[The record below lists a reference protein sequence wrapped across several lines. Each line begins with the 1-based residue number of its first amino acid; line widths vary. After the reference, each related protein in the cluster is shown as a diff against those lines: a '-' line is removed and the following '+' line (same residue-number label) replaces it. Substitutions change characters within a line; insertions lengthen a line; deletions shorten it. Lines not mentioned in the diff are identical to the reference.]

1 MEKSVKI
8 TLIIAATVLIL
19 GILGF
24 IAFDS
29 VVSPS
34 NTMAVQ
40 GSSVLKVLPDTTSV
54 GFSIQ
59 TSAKTAEAAKS
70 NNSVIFENLIAKLA
84 IAGFDRSDLKTES
97 FNIYPEYDYRYDG
110 SNKIKGYIVQHN
122 LKIELNSDKAEEVG
136 KAIDAGVEAG
146 ALISYINFELSK
158 DAENSYKV
166 QALEKATQDAR
177 TKAEA
182 VARGLG
188 KKVGGLVSVSV
199 SEFNYYPWPIYT
211 ASTGIAYD
219 ENVAAAKEAAGS
231 TSINPS
237 EREVTAMVSVTF
249 KIK

>member
-84 IAGFDRSDLKTES
+84 IAGFDRRDLKTES

-110 SNKIKGYIVQHN
+110 SNKIKGYIVQQN

-136 KAIDAGVEAG
+136 KAIEAG